1 MILFPNLNKLMTSLL
16 NILLYSLVL
25 FSFENRVYSLSE
37 NQIKEICKNKLRR
50 STCIKNLKLK
60 KLNLLQGKRIEIPVI
75 PFKN

>member
-1 MILFPNLNKLMTSLL
+1 MKSFFNTIFYL
-16 NILLYSLVL
+16 LVL
-25 FSFENRVYSLSE
+25 FSFENSAFSLSE

-60 KLNLLQGKRIEIPVI
+60 KLNLLQGKTIEIPVI